1 MASQDSQATRGN
13 HPPASYGSGFGYSQ
27 QDHGP
32 AYGQPPPSHDYPPQ
46 NYGQPAELPYG
57 QAGSH
62 LPQDYKAGFGPN
74 PGESQYPPGPPSD
87 QRYGGYP
94 PQDHPAQDH
103 PAQGYPP
110 QQFLPH
116 PGPGYPPGLA
126 PSAVGGDRA
135 QLMAGLSAKDR
146 EKAEFLENKIVRK
159 REKKAAKKARKEAKK
174 AARGY
179 GGRSSTDSDSEGDLR
194 RLRKVYGMK

>member
-1 MASQDSQATRGN
+1 MRR
-13 HPPASYGSGFGYSQ
+13 Q
-27 QDHGP
+27 QHYD
-32 AYGQPPPSHDYPPQ
+32 
-46 NYGQPAELPYG
+46 QPAELGYPQAVPNPSQGYG
-57 QAGSH
+57 A
-62 LPQDYKAGFGPN
+62 DFGPG
-74 PGESQYPPGPPSD
+74 PTSEKSHYPPGPPPG
-87 QRYGGYP
+87 QQHYGGYP
-94 PQDHPAQDH
+94 PQDH
-103 PAQGYPP
+103 PP

-116 PGPGYPPGLA
+116 PGPGLPPGLGL
-126 PSAVGGDRA
+126 SAVGGDRA

-146 EKAEFLENKIVRK
+146 EKAEFLENKIIRK